1 MTQATS
7 PLTHKTRLLNIFS
20 GSVGNLVEYFDWA
33 IYAAFALYFAPEFFP
48 EGDQTAQLMNNAA
61 VFAVGFVFRPLGGWL
76 LGSMADRK
84 GRKSALLQ
92 SVSLMCLG
100 SLIIACT
107 PGYAV
112 IGGWAPALL
121 LFARMLQGFS
131 IGGEYGSSATY
142 LSEMAHSK
150 RRGYYSSF
158 QYVTIVLGQL
168 LALVLLMVLQ
178 KWLLTSEELHQW
190 GWRIPFIIGGLLA
203 VIAMGLRGN
212 MAETTA
218 FVEQHTFSSSQ
229 ANIVDLTTKNPKQPL
244 AERSRSQKPS
254 QPSASTTLSE
264 RLNSIPLT
272 RQALLRELLK
282 YPKELLTVVAL
293 TAGGTVSY
301 YTFTVYM
308 QKFLVNTTG
317 FSKDDATTISALALL
332 VFMVIQPL
340 YGLLSDFVGRR
351 FMLIAFGAG
360 ATVFT
365 VPILTQL
372 SQPQSMASALIWY
385 TCALL
390 IISGYSSVNA
400 IVKAELFPVH
410 IRALGVGLPYALTV
424 ALFGG
429 TAEYLTLWLKSTGHP
444 EWFAYYVSGCAALAL
459 VVSLGMKE
467 TKEVSR
473 LND

>member
-1 MTQATS
+1 VNHQLDQQQPEFS
-7 PLTHKTRLLNIFS
+7 HKYRLLNIFS

-33 IYAAFALYFAPEFFP
+33 IYAAFALYFAPAFFP

-61 VFAVGFVFRPLGGWL
+61 VFAVGFIFRPLGGWL

-84 GRKSALLQ
+84 GRKSALLL

-212 MAETTA
+212 MAETNA
-218 FVEQHTFSSSQ
+218 FVEQHTFSSRN
-229 ANIVDLTTKNPKQPL
+229 AH
-244 AERSRSQKPS
+244 
-254 QPSASTTLSE
+254 
-264 RLNSIPLT
+264 
-272 RQALLRELLK
+272 LRELLK

-360 ATVFT
+360 ATAFT

-385 TCALL
+385 ICALL

-429 TAEYLTLWLKSTGHP
+429 TAEYLALWLKSAGHP

-459 VVSLGMKE
+459 VVSIGMKE
-467 TKEVSR
+467 PKDVSK
-473 LND
+473 LD

>member
-1 MTQATS
+1 LNQQSTQFS
-7 PLTHKTRLLNIFS
+7 HRKRLLNIFS

-33 IYAAFALYFAPEFFP
+33 IYAAFALYFAPAFFP
-48 EGDQTAQLMNNAA
+48 EGDQTAQLLNNAA
-61 VFAVGFVFRPLGGWL
+61 VFAVGFIFRPLGGWL
-76 LGSMADRK
+76 LGSLADRK
-84 GRKSALLQ
+84 GRKSALLL

-107 PGYAV
+107 PTYAV

-142 LSEMAHSK
+142 LSEMASSK

-168 LALVLLMVLQ
+168 LALILLMVLQ

-190 GWRIPFIIGGLLA
+190 GWRIPFVIGGLLA
-203 VIAMGLRGN
+203 VVAMGLRGN
-212 MAETTA
+212 MSETKV
-218 FVEQHTFSSSQ
+218 FVEQHTFSSRP
-229 ANIVDLTTKNPKQPL
+229 AN
-244 AERSRSQKPS
+244 
-254 QPSASTTLSE
+254 
-264 RLNSIPLT
+264 
-272 RQALLRELLK
+272 LRELLN
-282 YPKELLTVVAL
+282 YPKEILTVIAL

-317 FSKDDATTISALALL
+317 FSKDDATVISVIALL

-372 SQPQSMASALIWY
+372 SQPQSMKSALVWY
-385 TCALL
+385 ICALL
-390 IISGYSSVNA
+390 IVSGYSSVNA

-429 TAEYLTLWLKSTGHP
+429 TAEYLALWMKSVGHP
-444 EWFAYYVSGCAALAL
+444 EWFAYYVSGCAALSL
-459 VVSLGMKE
+459 VVSLAMKE
-467 TKEVSR
+467 PKDVSR
-473 LND
+473 LD

>member
-1 MTQATS
+1 VNHQHP
-7 PLTHKTRLLNIFS
+7 PLTHKKRLLNIFS

-33 IYAAFALYFAPEFFP
+33 IYAAFALYFAPAFFP

-84 GRKSALLQ
+84 GRKSALLL

-142 LSEMAHSK
+142 LSEMAHHK

-218 FVEQHTFSSSQ
+218 FVEQHTLSS
-229 ANIVDLTTKNPKQPL
+229 
-244 AERSRSQKPS
+244 
-254 QPSASTTLSE
+254 
-264 RLNSIPLT
+264 
-272 RQALLRELLK
+272 RQSHLRELLK
-282 YPKELLTVVAL
+282 YPKELFTVVAL

-317 FSKDDATTISALALL
+317 FSKDDATTISAIALL

-385 TCALL
+385 ICALL

-429 TAEYLTLWLKSTGHP
+429 TAEYLALWLKSAGHP

-459 VVSLGMKE
+459 VVSLRMKE
-467 TKEVSR
+467 TKAVSR
-473 LND
+473 LD

>member
-1 MTQATS
+1 MNHFLDQTDTKPS
-7 PLTHKTRLLNIFS
+7 HINRLRNIFN

-33 IYAAFALYFAPEFFP
+33 IYAAFALYFTPAFFP
-48 EGDQTAQLMNNAA
+48 EADQTTQLLNNAG
-61 VFAVGFVFRPLGGWL
+61 VFAIGFIFRPLGGWF
-76 LGSMADRK
+76 LGSLADRK
-84 GRKSALLQ
+84 GRKSALLL
-92 SVSLMCLG
+92 SVNLMCLG
-100 SLIIACT
+100 SLIIAFT

-112 IGGWAPALL
+112 IGNWAPALL

-142 LSEMAHSK
+142 LSEIASSK

-158 QYVTIVLGQL
+158 LYVTIVLGQL

-178 KWLLTSEELHQW
+178 KLLLSSEQLHQW

-212 MAETTA
+212 MAETKA
-218 FVEQHTFSSSQ
+218 FVEQHTFSTRH
-229 ANIVDLTTKNPKQPL
+229 TT
-244 AERSRSQKPS
+244 
-254 QPSASTTLSE
+254 
-264 RLNSIPLT
+264 
-272 RQALLRELLK
+272 LRELFN
-282 YPKELLTVVAL
+282 YPKELFTVVAL

-317 FSKDDATTISALALL
+317 FSKDDATVICVIALL

-340 YGLLSDFVGRR
+340 FGLISDFIGRR
-351 FMLIAFGAG
+351 FMLITFGIG
-360 ATVFT
+360 ATIFT
-365 VPILTQL
+365 VPILSLL
-372 SQPQSMASALIWY
+372 SQPQSITSALFWY
-385 TCALL
+385 ICALL

-424 ALFGG
+424 AVFGG
-429 TAEYLTLWLKSTGHP
+429 TAEYLALWMKSFHHP
-444 EWFAYYVSGCAALAL
+444 EWFAYYVSGCAA
-459 VVSLGMKE
+459 VSLMTSLFMKE
-467 TKEVSR
+467 SKDVSK
-473 LND
+473 LD

>member
-1 MTQATS
+1 LNPQS
-7 PLTHKTRLLNIFS
+7 PQFSHKKRLLNIFS

-33 IYAAFALYFAPEFFP
+33 IYAAFALYFAPAFFP
-48 EGDQTAQLMNNAA
+48 EGDQTAQLLNNAA
-61 VFAVGFVFRPLGGWL
+61 VFAVGFIFRPLGGWL
-76 LGSMADRK
+76 LGSLADRK
-84 GRKSALLQ
+84 GRKSALLL

-107 PGYAV
+107 PTYAV

-142 LSEMAHSK
+142 LSEMASSK

-168 LALVLLMVLQ
+168 LALILLMALQ

-190 GWRIPFIIGGLLA
+190 GWRIPFVIGGLLA
-203 VIAMGLRGN
+203 VIAMGLRNN
-212 MAETTA
+212 MSETKV
-218 FVEQHTFSSSQ
+218 FVEQHTFSSRH
-229 ANIVDLTTKNPKQPL
+229 AN
-244 AERSRSQKPS
+244 
-254 QPSASTTLSE
+254 
-264 RLNSIPLT
+264 
-272 RQALLRELLK
+272 LRELLN
-282 YPKELLTVVAL
+282 YPKEILTVIAL

-317 FSKDDATTISALALL
+317 FSKDDATVISVIALL

-372 SQPQSMASALIWY
+372 SQPQSIKSALIWY
-385 TCALL
+385 ICALL
-390 IISGYSSVNA
+390 IVSGYSSVNA

-429 TAEYLTLWLKSTGHP
+429 TAEYLALWMKSVGHP
-444 EWFAYYVSGCAALAL
+444 EWFAYYVSGCAALSL
-459 VVSLGMKE
+459 VVSLAMKE
-467 TKEVSR
+467 PKDVSR
-473 LND
+473 LD

>member
-1 MTQATS
+1 MLRQKYWS
-7 PLTHKTRLLNIFS
+7 HLHLNYQSSQPNRLLNILR

-33 IYAAFALYFAPEFFP
+33 IYAAFALYFAPAFFP
-48 EGDQTAQLMNNAA
+48 EGDQTAQLLNNAA
-61 VFAVGFVFRPLGGWL
+61 IFAVGFIFRPLGGWL
-76 LGSMADRK
+76 LGSLADRK
-84 GRKSALLQ
+84 GRKSALLL

-142 LSEMAHSK
+142 LSEMAGRN

-168 LALVLLMVLQ
+168 LALLLLMVLQ
-178 KWLLTSEELHQW
+178 KVLLSSQELHQW
-190 GWRIPFIIGGLLA
+190 GWRIPFVVGGFLA
-203 VIAMGLRGN
+203 IVAMCLRSS
-212 MAETTA
+212 MEETKA
-218 FVEQHTFSSSQ
+218 FVDQHTDVGRHG
-229 ANIVDLTTKNPKQPL
+229 N
-244 AERSRSQKPS
+244 
-254 QPSASTTLSE
+254 
-264 RLNSIPLT
+264 
-272 RQALLRELLK
+272 LRELLN
-282 YPKELLTVVAL
+282 YPKELSTVVAL

-317 FSKDDATTISALALL
+317 FSKDDATVICVIALL
-332 VFMVIQPL
+332 VFMLIQPL
-340 YGLLSDFVGRR
+340 YGLISDFVGRR

-360 ATVFT
+360 ATIFT
-365 VPILTQL
+365 VPILSQL
-372 SQPQSMASALIWY
+372 SQSQSMGSAIALYIF
-385 TCALL
+385 ALL

-410 IRALGVGLPYALTV
+410 IRVLGVGLPYALTV
-424 ALFGG
+424 SLFGG
-429 TAEYLTLWLKSTGHP
+429 TAEYLALSMKSFGHP
-444 EWFAYYVSGCAALAL
+444 EWFAYYVSGCAALSLIASL
-459 VVSLGMKE
+459 VMKE
-467 TKEVSR
+467 PKDLSKLDQLTDEGEGFG
-473 LND
+473 

>member
-1 MTQATS
+1 MNPQSTQFS
-7 PLTHKTRLLNIFS
+7 HKKRLLNIFS

-33 IYAAFALYFAPEFFP
+33 IYAAFALYFAPAFFP
-48 EGDQTAQLMNNAA
+48 EGDQTAQLLNNAA
-61 VFAVGFVFRPLGGWL
+61 VFAVGFIFRPLGGWL
-76 LGSMADRK
+76 LGSLADRK
-84 GRKSALLQ
+84 GRKSALLL

-107 PGYAV
+107 PTYAV

-142 LSEMAHSK
+142 LSEMANSK

-168 LALVLLMVLQ
+168 LALILLMALQ

-190 GWRIPFIIGGLLA
+190 GWRIPFVIGGLLA
-203 VIAMGLRGN
+203 VIAMSLRNN
-212 MAETTA
+212 MSETKV
-218 FVEQHTFSSSQ
+218 FVEQHTFSSRH
-229 ANIVDLTTKNPKQPL
+229 AN
-244 AERSRSQKPS
+244 
-254 QPSASTTLSE
+254 
-264 RLNSIPLT
+264 
-272 RQALLRELLK
+272 LRELLN
-282 YPKELLTVVAL
+282 YPKEILTVIAL

-317 FSKDDATTISALALL
+317 FSKDDATVISVIALL

-372 SQPQSMASALIWY
+372 SQPQSMKSALVWY
-385 TCALL
+385 ICALL
-390 IISGYSSVNA
+390 IVSGYSSVNA

-429 TAEYLTLWLKSTGHP
+429 TAEYLALWMKSVGHP
-444 EWFAYYVSGCAALAL
+444 EWFAYYVSGCAALSL
-459 VVSLGMKE
+459 VVSLTMKE
-467 TKEVSR
+467 PKDVSR
-473 LND
+473 LD

>member
-1 MTQATS
+1 MNHQHP
-7 PLTHKTRLLNIFS
+7 PLTHKKRLLNIFS

-33 IYAAFALYFAPEFFP
+33 IYAAFALYFAPAFFP

-84 GRKSALLQ
+84 GRKSALLL

-142 LSEMAHSK
+142 LSEMAHHK

-218 FVEQHTFSSSQ
+218 FVEQHTLSS
-229 ANIVDLTTKNPKQPL
+229 
-244 AERSRSQKPS
+244 
-254 QPSASTTLSE
+254 
-264 RLNSIPLT
+264 
-272 RQALLRELLK
+272 RQSHLRELLK
-282 YPKELLTVVAL
+282 YPKELFTVVAL

-317 FSKDDATTISALALL
+317 FSKDDATTISAIALL

-385 TCALL
+385 ICALL

-429 TAEYLTLWLKSTGHP
+429 TAEYLALWLKSAGHP

-459 VVSLGMKE
+459 VVSLRMKE
-467 TKEVSR
+467 TKAVSR
-473 LND
+473 LD